1 MSENRRNTD
10 DKKQN
15 PLTSKQLAA
24 RIAVGIMLGVAV
36 NQAFKS
42 DDVPLQSVSNQEI
55 ATRQVKTTAIVYKT
69 ASGEVLTT
77 RGCTQRQSRAER
89 DTRSTERL
97 SRAEARDQFMT
108 ACVDRKN
115 DEAGGYGT
123 YTANLSTYET
133 VHSNNPINRLVKR

>member
-24 RIAVGIMLGVAV
+24 RIGVGIMLGVVV

-55 ATRQVKTTAIVYKT
+55 ATRQVKNTAIVYKT
-69 ASGEVLTT
+69 ASGEVLTA
-77 RGCTQRQSRAER
+77 RGCTERKSRSER
-89 DTRSTERL
+89 EPYSGERL
-97 SRAEARDQFMT
+97 SRAEARDKFML

-115 DEAGGYGT
+115 AEAGMT
-123 YTANLSTYET
+123 SAKSTNILAAAT
-133 VHSNNPINRLVKR
+133 TNVIKLAS